1 MDRLEVR
8 LTHPCHLVHNP
19 IVDDTREA
27 PKETL
32 FVVMPAYNEAQAVEA
47 VVREWIPVLR
57 ERAERFTLFCID
69 DGSTDETGRILDGL
83 ALEIPELEVVHKRN
97 EGHGA
102 ACRDG
107 YRACLDRGAAWMLQL
122 DSDGQCDPADFRA
135 FWENREAGPVFGSR
149 RREDGAARIAISF
162 ALSKVVRW
170 RTGMSVP
177 DPNVPFRLL
186 HRDVLA
192 GALDA
197 LPSEFELYNVG
208 LTASVAHRHAI
219 RWTPIRFRK
228 RIGGETTTSWLGLAG
243 RCVRVI
249 RDLGRLRG
257 RSD

>member
-1 MDRLEVR
+1 MDWLQVR
-8 LTHPCHLVHNP
+8 LTHLCHLVHNP
-19 IVDDTREA
+19 IVDDSREA

-32 FVVMPAYNEAQAVEA
+32 FVVMPAYNEGQAVEA

-57 ERAERFTLFCID
+57 EGAEGFTLFCID
-69 DGSTDETGRILDGL
+69 DGSTDETGQILDGL

-149 RREDGAARIAISF
+149 RREDGATRVAISF
-162 ALSKVVRW
+162 ALRKVVGW
-170 RTGMSVP
+170 KTGMSLP

-186 HRDVLA
+186 HLDVLA
-192 GALDA
+192 RALDD
-197 LPSEFELYNVG
+197 LPPDFELYNVG

-219 RWTPIRFRK
+219 RWTPIRFRE
-228 RIGGETTTSWLGLAG
+228 RSGGETSMSWRGLAG
-243 RCVRVI
+243 RFVRVI
-249 RDLGRLRG
+249 RDLGRLGR